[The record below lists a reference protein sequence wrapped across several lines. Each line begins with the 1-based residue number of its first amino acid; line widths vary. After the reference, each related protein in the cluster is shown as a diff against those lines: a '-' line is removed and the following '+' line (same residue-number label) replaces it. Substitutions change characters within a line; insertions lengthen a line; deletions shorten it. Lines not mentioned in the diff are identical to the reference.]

1 MAISTRQVKNKRDSN
16 GVLTGRPGTVYDVN
30 IKYTAPNGEKKTYS
44 KKGFPTK
51 KEATQHEAEMKA
63 KLHNPGQIA
72 SIASQRKQTVASY
85 LNEWVE
91 SYARVNL
98 RPSTYDGYKRTI
110 ANYITPY
117 IGGVA
122 LNQLTPA
129 MVDKM
134 FQQIIDK
141 GLKPSTAAGAK
152 RVLSV
157 ALSHARKYRYI
168 ETNAAKDTLTKFG
181 KSDKTPDP
189 YTPEQVKALM
199 QRVEGTVWEMPV
211 ILGGLY
217 GMRRSEILGL
227 RWRNV
232 DLENNTF
239 DVSEQLPFKVPPKT
253 KVIEEMAPPK
263 SNGRK
268 LPITELAR
276 PFFLKQFAMQEA
288 QREQAEKDG
297 KPYYDNDLVVAKP
310 DGSPISA
317 SWVSSQFGK
326 LLEDLDRVKRPEL
339 PDRQGHR
346 VLALRIALPE
356 LKRFIEVFLER
367 EAGVPRVLH
376 PAGSL
381 GRADDAH
388 FPHAHR
394 VEQLRG
400 LAHGIAVAAV
410 QIGLHLDGKTV
421 FDAQPNRAQ
430 RGLLRALMRAHPV
443 MIAEAVKGY
452 FHERDAAERPH
463 APERLPID
471 EVSVRVQLLDIHP
484 ARVDPL
490 ENIEEIPME
499 HRLAARDGEG
509 VDAAVA
515 GLIEKPV
522 RLVHAPLAHERR
534 VVGGVEAVDAVVV
547 AFARDHPIHRRKIA
561 VRAKARPTP
570 VRQRFAAF
578 GPSDKPV
585 RKEFTGKR
593 ALFLVRQFAPPVAL
607 RQKRELLRL
616 QSLGIAL
623 TFYVICIRDELP

>member
-98 RPSTYDGYKRTI
+98 RPSTYDGYKKTI
-110 ANYITPY
+110 ANYINPY

-288 QREQAEKDG
+288 QREQTEQDG

-326 LLEDLDRVKRPEL
+326 LLEDLDMPHIRFHDLRHPYVKHTTKIFSLRLMDFQAQAYPDAQRKTRGACQLHRGGQSQSPVRPLCNRKRFSCL
-339 PDRQGHR
+339 PPQAKMSWILYAISMRLSGYTSTR
-346 VLALRIALPE
+346 SISSSASSVVSVSASKIALDASMR
-356 LKRFIEVFLER
+356 L
-367 EAGVPRVLH
+367 
-376 PAGSL
+376 SC
-381 GRADDAH
+381 RACSSCFCFAC
-388 FPHAHR
+388 ANT
-394 VEQLRG
+394 
-400 LAHGIAVAAV
+400 AA
-410 QIGLHLDGKTV
+410 
-421 FDAQPNRAQ
+421 
-430 RGLLRALMRAHPV
+430 
-443 MIAEAVKGY
+443 
-452 FHERDAAERPH
+452 
-463 APERLPID
+463 
-471 EVSVRVQLLDIHP
+471 
-484 ARVDPL
+484 
-490 ENIEEIPME
+490 
-499 HRLAARDGEG
+499 
-509 VDAAVA
+509 
-515 GLIEKPV
+515 
-522 RLVHAPLAHERR
+522 
-534 VVGGVEAVDAVVV
+534 
-547 AFARDHPIHRRKIA
+547 
-561 VRAKARPTP
+561 
-570 VRQRFAAF
+570 
-578 GPSDKPV
+578 
-585 RKEFTGKR
+585 
-593 ALFLVRQFAPPVAL
+593 
-607 RQKRELLRL
+607 
-616 QSLGIAL
+616 
-623 TFYVICIRDELP
+623 